1 MEELP
6 MANILQQYFPL
17 IRTRKEV
24 LKDIREDRKL
34 LKIYQSWEREQQEE
48 FLDFCTGQRSACY
61 SADMLLRQY
70 KRIRSRKKK
79 RGKKGYGLLYKE
91 IQKVYTIVLYENSP
105 EEFHRFPNEYIHRFS
120 QKSDTGIEMEL
131 LMNYIFIPLDIFKDI
146 LHNKGINN
154 KLEAWLTFFSVD
166 DPVYIERLIR
176 AYPQFKD
183 YYQEIYT
190 LCQNTEKVM
199 DMFSRELREMD
210 RNTVKYMIDELNDKL
225 VDRDRKIKSRDTE
238 IKNQKKLLK
247 QKDTVIA
254 EKEAALA
261 ALEKE
266 LEELKAQKAQ
276 NT

>member
-1 MEELP
+1 
-6 MANILQQYFPL
+6 
-17 IRTRKEV
+17 
-24 LKDIREDRKL
+24 
-34 LKIYQSWEREQQEE
+34 
-48 FLDFCTGQRSACY
+48 
-61 SADMLLRQY
+61 
-70 KRIRSRKKK
+70 
-79 RGKKGYGLLYKE
+79 
-91 IQKVYTIVLYENSP
+91 
-105 EEFHRFPNEYIHRFS
+105 
-120 QKSDTGIEMEL
+120 MEL